1 LAVNHQHLRAF
12 HAIAAEGSFSR
23 AARRLNVAQ
32 PTLSQQIKA
41 LEHRHQAVL
50 FEGRRPPLR
59 LTPVGRELFA
69 LTRRMFA
76 TSEEIDELLGDS
88 ADAASFSIRIGSD
101 SPIYAVRLAQAL
113 MSAHP
118 DIAVG
123 VRIDNAREA
132 LGRLQDAQVDVAILS
147 DPPMDGQLFY
157 EPLFADYLAVAT
169 PAGHALAGAGVFP
182 LATLAHETL
191 LLRESASKTRAAI
204 ETLLAAADVSPER
217 VIELHSREAIR
228 EAIALDMGVSLFF
241 SAECP
246 PDPRIACL
254 KPDRQPDRAQL
265 TGYVVCRLERR
276 RTALMRAV
284 LAAADTLKP
293 LSPLPLHGLDPGD
306 LSDAPRRIRAGV

>member
-1 LAVNHQHLRAF
+1 MTVNHQHLRAF
-12 HAIAAEGSFSR
+12 HAIATEGSFSR

-41 LEHRHQAVL
+41 LENRHSAVL

-88 ADAASFSIRIGSD
+88 VDAAAVSIRIGAD

-113 MSAHP
+113 MSAQP
-118 DIAVG
+118 DAAVE

-147 DPPMDGQLFY
+147 DPPMDGQFFY
-157 EPLFADYLAVAT
+157 EPLFADYLAVAV
-169 PAGHALAGAGVFP
+169 PIAHPLAGAEVFP
-182 LATLAHETL
+182 LEALAHERL
-191 LLRESASKTRAAI
+191 LMREPASKTRAAI
-204 ETLLAAADVSPER
+204 ETMLAAAQVSPER
-217 VIELHSREAIR
+217 VIELHGREAIR
-228 EAIALDMGVSLFF
+228 EAIALGMGVSLFF

-254 KPDRQPDRAQL
+254 RPDRQPGRAHL
-265 TGYVVCRLERR
+265 TGYVVCRVERR
-276 RTALMRAV
+276 RTPMMRAA
-284 LAAADTLKP
+284 LAAAETLKA
-293 LSPLPLHGLDPGD
+293 LSPLPLHNLEPAVR
-306 LSDAPRRIRAGV
+306 SWA